1 MEDSVLPTRKEYAQY
16 FVDEFVN
23 KLGMREF
30 CPDMIYSSSSLAV
43 AAEYLGL
50 LQGEH
55 LEYAK
60 SRDGSVQL
68 LVLKDCST
76 RVVTFRHVLNSLPD

>member
-1 MEDSVLPTRKEYAQY
+1 MEDSVLPTRKEYAQH
-16 FVDEFVN
+16 FVDEFVD
-23 KLGMREF
+23 KLGMDKF
-30 CPDMIYSSSSLAV
+30 YPDMIYSSSSLAV

-60 SRDGSVQL
+60 SRDGNVQV
-68 LVLKDCST
+68 LVFKGGST
-76 RVVTFRHVLNSLPD
+76 KVLTFRHVLNSLPE

>member
-16 FVDEFVN
+16 FVDEFLS
-23 KLGMREF
+23 KLGVNEF
-30 CPDMIYSSSSLAV
+30 RPDMIYSSSSLAV

-60 SRDGSVQL
+60 SRVGCTQMLMFKGGSTK
-68 LVLKDCST
+68 VL
-76 RVVTFRHVLNSLPD
+76 TFRHVLNSLPE